1 MNTGQM
7 LLVIGAL
14 ALLSLLAL
22 SINQM
27 VVGQT
32 KVMLDSEASLNAVSI
47 AQSLLDEI
55 QTKYFDLAVVPNPP
69 GSSPLRIFDNQVSLF
84 TDYSGFGPSHSEAS
98 AVPLPDSVSPFK
110 SIAGYNDVDDYNG
123 YIRIENNALMTGF
136 RDSVAV
142 YYVLESDPNTKSNTQ
157 TFFKRIDVTVMNP
170 SMKTP
175 LTVSD
180 VAVYR
185 RFF

>member
-1 MNTGQM
+1 MF
-7 LLVIGAL
+7 LVIGAL

-32 KVMLDSEASLNAVSI
+32 VVMLDSEASLNAISL

-55 QTKYFDLAVVPNPP
+55 QTKYYDLAVVPSSP
-69 GSSPLRIFDNQVSLF
+69 GSMPLRVFDNQVSLF
-84 TDYSGFGPSHSEAS
+84 TANSGLGPSGSES
-98 AVPLPDSVSPFK
+98 YAVPLADTATPFK
-110 SIAGYNDVDDYNG
+110 SIAGYNDVDDYDG
-123 YIRIENNALMTGF
+123 YIRMESNSLMTGF
-136 RDSVAV
+136 RDSVDV
-142 YYVLESDPNTKSNTQ
+142 YYVLESDPNAKSNTQ
-157 TFFKRIDVTVMNP
+157 TFFKRINVTVTHP
-170 SMKTP
+170 SMKKP
-175 LTVSD
+175 LTISD